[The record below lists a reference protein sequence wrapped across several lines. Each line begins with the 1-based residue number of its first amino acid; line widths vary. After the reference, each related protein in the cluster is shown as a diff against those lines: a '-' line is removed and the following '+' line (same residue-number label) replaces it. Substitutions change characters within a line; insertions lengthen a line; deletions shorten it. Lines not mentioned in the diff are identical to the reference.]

1 MIDGERGPAAAFRPL
16 RDWAPTGFTWLLRM
30 HAASMAGDAIV
41 AVSLANTLFFSVPVG
56 EARYKV
62 AIYLLTTMLPFSVI
76 APFIGPMLDR
86 TRTGRR
92 LALAGTMAGRVVL
105 VWLMA
110 TNSGALTLYPLALA
124 VLVLSRGYA
133 VARSAVVP
141 RVLPRDTTLVGANAR
156 ATLTGA
162 VAGAVAAPLAAGVV
176 HFADAAWALRLS
188 AALFAAA
195 TVFAL
200 RLPPA
205 INAEAKVAADATDIV
220 GAPSRRDDAAVA
232 GAAALR
238 ALAGFLTIFLAFRIK
253 EDGGETSSLVILVA
267 VAAIAGMAGTALG
280 ALARQHTPERLLSGS
295 LIVASVALAFGAF
308 GYDFRAA
315 ILGVG
320 ASGLCG
326 SLSKLALD
334 AMLQRDVVEHVRAQA
349 FARSETALQLAWV
362 IGGLFGLIPLIGGV
376 GFGIAAVVVG
386 AAAVNTMRILRTVPV
401 A

>member
-30 HAASMAGDAIV
+30 HAASMAGDAVV

-86 TRTGRR
+86 TRTGRK
-92 LALAGTMAGRVVL
+92 LALAATMAGRVIL

-110 TNSGALTLYPLALA
+110 DNSAELALYPLALA

-141 RVLPRDTTLVGANAR
+141 RVLPRGSTLVGANAR
-156 ATLTGA
+156 TTLTGA
-162 VAGAVAAPLAAGVV
+162 VAGAVAAPLAAGIA
-176 HFADAAWALRLS
+176 HFADPAWALRL
-188 AALFAAA
+188 AAVLFVAA
-195 TVFAL
+195 TIFAF
-200 RLPPA
+200 RLPA
-205 INAEAKVAADATDIV
+205 AVNAEAHIDVHATDLV
-220 GAPSRRDDAAVA
+220 GAPSPRVAAAVA

-253 EDGGETSSLVILVA
+253 EDGGETSALVVLVA
-267 VAAIAGMAGTALG
+267 VAAVAGMGGTALG
-280 ALARQHTPERLLSGS
+280 ALARQHAPERLLSG
-295 LIVASVALAFGAF
+295 ALAGATLALLFGAF
-308 GYDFRAA
+308 GYDFQAA
-315 ILGVG
+315 IVCVG

-326 SLSKLALD
+326 SLGKLALD

-362 IGGLFGLIPLIGGV
+362 MGGLCGLVPLMGSV
-376 GFGIAAVVVG
+376 GFGIATLVVG
-386 AAAVNTMRILRTVPV
+386 AAAVNTMRVLRTVPV